1 VAVVV
6 ALVVFAKAPH
16 RHACFPSSLPP
27 FPLFA
32 VVVARVNFE
41 EEEEEEASDDD
52 LIGTLDPVSKSAI
65 ILFSPFDDFSFP
77 PFTLLLSLFESA
89 ASLEKRTVLLVVV
102 TLPLVEGVL
111 LLLLLLLKEEEEEE
125 EREERRERVEM

>member
-1 VAVVV
+1 MVV

-16 RHACFPSSLPP
+16 RHACFPSLPP

-32 VVVARVNFE
+32 VARVNFEEE

-65 ILFSPFDDFSFP
+65 FSSH
-77 PFTLLLSLFESA
+77 LLMISLSLC
-89 ASLEKRTVLLVVV
+89 SLFFSLSLKAP
-102 TLPLVEGVL
+102 PLSKNEQSSSSS
-111 LLLLLLLKEEEEEE
+111 
-125 EREERRERVEM
+125 

>member
-1 VAVVV
+1 MVV

-16 RHACFPSSLPP
+16 RHACFPSLPP

-32 VVVARVNFE
+32 VARVNFEEEE

-52 LIGTLDPVSKSAI
+52 LIGTLDPVIKSAI
-65 ILFSPFDDFSFP
+65 FYSHLLMISLSLCSLFF
-77 PFTLLLSLFESA
+77 SLFESA

-111 LLLLLLLKEEEEEE
+111 LLLLKEEEEEE
-125 EREERRERVEM
+125 EREERRES

>member
-1 VAVVV
+1 MVV

-16 RHACFPSSLPP
+16 RHACFPSLPP

-32 VVVARVNFE
+32 VARVNFEEEEE

-65 ILFSPFDDFSFP
+65 FSSHLLMISLSLCSLFF
-77 PFTLLLSLFESA
+77 SLFESA

-111 LLLLLLLKEEEEEE
+111 LLLLKEEEE
-125 EREERRERVEM
+125 EREERRES

>member
-6 ALVVFAKAPH
+6 ALVVFAKA
-16 RHACFPSSLPP
+16 RAFRRALCFPSLPP

-32 VVVARVNFE
+32 VARVNFEE

-65 ILFSPFDDFSFP
+65 FSSH
-77 PFTLLLSLFESA
+77 LLMISLSLC
-89 ASLEKRTVLLVVV
+89 SLFFSLSL
-102 TLPLVEGVL
+102 
-111 LLLLLLLKEEEEEE
+111 
-125 EREERRERVEM
+125 

>member
-6 ALVVFAKAPH
+6 ALVVVFAKA
-16 RHACFPSSLPP
+16 RAFRRALCFPSLPP

-32 VVVARVNFE
+32 VARVNFEEE

-52 LIGTLDPVSKSAI
+52 LIGTLDPVIKSAI
-65 ILFSPFDDFSFP
+65 FYSHLLMISLSLCSLFF
-77 PFTLLLSLFESA
+77 SLFESA

-111 LLLLLLLKEEEEEE
+111 LLLLKEEEEEE
-125 EREERRERVEM
+125 EREERRES

>member
-1 VAVVV
+1 MVV
-6 ALVVFAKAPH
+6 ALVVFAKA
-16 RHACFPSSLPP
+16 RAFRRALCFPSLPP

-32 VVVARVNFE
+32 VARVNFEE

-65 ILFSPFDDFSFP
+65 FYSHLLMISLSLCSLFF
-77 PFTLLLSLFESA
+77 SLFESA

-111 LLLLLLLKEEEEEE
+111 LLLLKEEEEEE
-125 EREERRERVEM
+125 EREERRES

>member
-1 VAVVV
+1 MVVV

-16 RHACFPSSLPP
+16 RHALCFPSLPP

-32 VVVARVNFE
+32 VARVNFEEEE

-52 LIGTLDPVSKSAI
+52 LIGTLDPVIKSAI
-65 ILFSPFDDFSFP
+65 FSSHLLMISLSLCSLFF
-77 PFTLLLSLFESA
+77 SLFESA

-111 LLLLLLLKEEEEEE
+111 LLLLKEEEEEE
-125 EREERRERVEM
+125 EREERRES

>member
-1 VAVVV
+1 MVV

-32 VVVARVNFE
+32 VVVAINFEE

-52 LIGTLDPVSKSAI
+52 LIGILDPVKKSAI
-65 ILFSPFDDFSFP
+65 LYSH
-77 PFTLLLSLFESA
+77 LLIIPLSLFSLLSRESA
-89 ASLEKRTVLLVVV
+89 ASLERTVLVVV
-102 TLPLVEGVL
+102 IPLVEGVL
-111 LLLLLLLKEEEEEE
+111 LLKEEEEGRERGE
-125 EREERRERVEM
+125 ERLKCDAKREKKKKGKK

>member
-1 VAVVV
+1 MVVV

-16 RHACFPSSLPP
+16 RHALCFPSLPP

-32 VVVARVNFE
+32 VARVNFEE

-52 LIGTLDPVSKSAI
+52 LIGTLDPVIKSAI
-65 ILFSPFDDFSFP
+65 FSSHLLMISLSLCSLFF
-77 PFTLLLSLFESA
+77 SLFESA

-111 LLLLLLLKEEEEEE
+111 LLLLKEEEEEE
-125 EREERRERVEM
+125 EREERRES

>member
-1 VAVVV
+1 MVV

-32 VVVARVNFE
+32 VVVARVNFEE

>member
-1 VAVVV
+1 MVV
-6 ALVVFAKAPH
+6 ALVVFAKA
-16 RHACFPSSLPP
+16 RAFRRALCFPSLPP

-32 VVVARVNFE
+32 VARVNFE

>member
-1 VAVVV
+1 MVV
-6 ALVVFAKAPH
+6 ALVVFAKARAF
-16 RHACFPSSLPP
+16 RHALCFPSLPP

-32 VVVARVNFE
+32 VARVNFEEE

-65 ILFSPFDDFSFP
+65 FSSH
-77 PFTLLLSLFESA
+77 LLMISLSLCSLFFSLSLSESA

-102 TLPLVEGVL
+102 IMLLLVEGVL
-111 LLLLLLLKEEEEEE
+111 LY
-125 EREERRERVEM
+125 

>member
-1 VAVVV
+1 MVV

-16 RHACFPSSLPP
+16 RHACFPSLPP

-32 VVVARVNFE
+32 VARVNFEEEEE

-65 ILFSPFDDFSFP
+65 FSSH
-77 PFTLLLSLFESA
+77 LL
-89 ASLEKRTVLLVVV
+89 R
-102 TLPLVEGVL
+102 
-111 LLLLLLLKEEEEEE
+111 
-125 EREERRERVEM
+125 

>member
-1 VAVVV
+1 MVVV

-16 RHACFPSSLPP
+16 RHACFPSLPP

-32 VVVARVNFE
+32 VARVNFEE

-52 LIGTLDPVSKSAI
+52 LIGTLDPVIKSAI
-65 ILFSPFDDFSFP
+65 FYSHLLMISLSLCSLFF
-77 PFTLLLSLFESA
+77 SLFESA

-111 LLLLLLLKEEEEEE
+111 LLLLKEEEEEE
-125 EREERRERVEM
+125 EREERRES

>member
-1 VAVVV
+1 VVV

-16 RHACFPSSLPP
+16 RRALCFPSLPP

-32 VVVARVNFE
+32 VARVNFEEE

-65 ILFSPFDDFSFP
+65 FYSH
-77 PFTLLLSLFESA
+77 LLMISLSLCSLFFSLSESA

-111 LLLLLLLKEEEEEE
+111 LLLLKEEEEEE
-125 EREERRERVEM
+125 EREERRES

>member
-6 ALVVFAKAPH
+6 ALVVVFAKA
-16 RHACFPSSLPP
+16 RAFRRALCFPSLPP

-32 VVVARVNFE
+32 VARVNFEEE

-65 ILFSPFDDFSFP
+65 FSSH
-77 PFTLLLSLFESA
+77 LLMISLSLC
-89 ASLEKRTVLLVVV
+89 SLFFSLSL
-102 TLPLVEGVL
+102 
-111 LLLLLLLKEEEEEE
+111 
-125 EREERRERVEM
+125 